1 MSDVGGI
8 LYDQDAVYVDVPG
21 VYTRAPDVAVGVG
34 AEANAKR
41 LAAANEAES
50 GEAPLAG
57 TIGRLLLSRL
67 WACV

>member
-41 LAAANEAES
+41 LAATNEDES

-57 TIGRLLLSRL
+57 SSRARLL
-67 WACV
+67 V